1 MTGKIYST
9 VRPDLP
15 KIVLMRR
22 YGIATLIK
30 FLFLEDKVVRI
41 EFYVADCVETEA
53 RMRHYF
59 CFLCFVVVVWSFFLK
74 DTLCRLHRVTM

>member
-1 MTGKIYST
+1 MTRKIYST
-9 VRPDLP
+9 VHADLP

-53 RMRHYF
+53 RM
-59 CFLCFVVVVWSFFLK
+59 
-74 DTLCRLHRVTM
+74 

>member
-1 MTGKIYST
+1 MQLHQHYSRKISTFNLKLSKLKVYMTGKIYST

-53 RMRHYF
+53 RM
-59 CFLCFVVVVWSFFLK
+59 
-74 DTLCRLHRVTM
+74 

>member
-1 MTGKIYST
+1 MNPQVTAGNRRQQLFLSKLKVYMTGNIYST

-15 KIVLMRR
+15 QIVLMRR
-22 YGIATLIK
+22 YGIVTLIK

-53 RMRHYF
+53 RM
-59 CFLCFVVVVWSFFLK
+59 
-74 DTLCRLHRVTM
+74 